1 MLSPVS
7 LLELFLYFKP
17 FGSFSKICGPVLPSP
32 AQSHGDP
39 ENGGNRGRGLWSSV
53 TKPAGTA
60 HQKQGPRKLR
70 APIPTGLQEWSL
82 LFAEKRVVA
91 AGGTEAENGPQA
103 EFAA

>member
-1 MLSPVS
+1 M
-7 LLELFLYFKP
+7 
-17 FGSFSKICGPVLPSP
+17 
-32 AQSHGDP
+32 
-39 ENGGNRGRGLWSSV
+39 